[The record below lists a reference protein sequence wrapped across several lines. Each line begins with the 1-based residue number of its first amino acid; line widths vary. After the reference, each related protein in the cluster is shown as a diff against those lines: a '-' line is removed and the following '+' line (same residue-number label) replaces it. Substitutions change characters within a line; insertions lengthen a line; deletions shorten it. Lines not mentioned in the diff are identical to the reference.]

1 MITQW
6 IAGFILLIIKLGVAL
21 LALLLGA
28 AYLVLAERKLLARM
42 QIRIGPNRA
51 GPFGLLQPI
60 ADLIKMMTKEDVI
73 PRGADR
79 VIFRYAPAVA
89 AATAMLIFAVVP
101 FGDSLTLW
109 GNRIPLVI
117 TDLNVGLLA
126 VLGLSSLGVYGV
138 ALGGW
143 ASNSKYS
150 LLGAIRGV
158 SQMISYELSLGLSL
172 VPVVMMAGS
181 FSLVDIVAAQTS
193 TPFIFVQPV
202 SFAIFFVSAMA
213 EIKRIPFDLPEAEN
227 ELIAGYH
234 TEYSGL
240 RFGLFFLGEYVT
252 LVTLGALTAVFF
264 LGGWHGPFFPGIIWL
279 LVKIAAVAFGMIW
292 VRGTLPRFRSDQLMD
307 MGWKFLTPLA
317 LVNIVVTGAALL
329 ILRKLVMKN
338 QKLPLFQSI
347 FEGAYGLVDRICHD
361 VKASVPKAHHRALS
375 GVQAPASGAHA
386 RNHHPDA

>member
-1 MITQW
+1 MLTHW
-6 IAGFILLIIKLGVAL
+6 ILGFIMLVIKLGAAL

-60 ADLIKMMTKEDVI
+60 ADLLKMMTKEDVI

-89 AATAMLIFAVVP
+89 AAAAMLIFAVVP
-101 FGDSLTLW
+101 FGDSLILW

-158 SQMISYELSLGLSL
+158 AQMISYELSLGLSL

-193 TPFIFVQPV
+193 YPFIFVQPV

-213 EIKRIPFDLPEAEN
+213 EIKRIPFDMPEAEN

-264 LGGWHGPFFPGIIWL
+264 LGGWHGPFFPGILWL
-279 LVKIAAVAFGMIW
+279 LVKIAVVAFLMIW
-292 VRGTLPRFRSDQLMD
+292 IRGTLPRFRSDQLMD

-329 ILRKLVMKN
+329 MLNAK
-338 QKLPLFQSI
+338 
-347 FEGAYGLVDRICHD
+347 
-361 VKASVPKAHHRALS
+361 
-375 GVQAPASGAHA
+375 
-386 RNHHPDA
+386 

>member
-1 MITQW
+1 MLTYW
-6 IAGFILLIIKLGVAL
+6 ILGFILLVIKLGAAL

-79 VIFRYAPAVA
+79 MIFRYAPAVA
-89 AATAMLIFAVVP
+89 AATAMLICAVVP
-101 FGDSLTLW
+101 FGDSLILW

-126 VLGLSSLGVYGV
+126 VLGLSSIGVYGV

-158 SQMISYELSLGLSL
+158 AQMISYELSLGLSL

-193 TPFIFVQPV
+193 YPFIFVQPV

-213 EIKRIPFDLPEAEN
+213 EIKRIPFDMPEAEN

-264 LGGWHGPFFPGIIWL
+264 LGGWHGPFFPGILWL
-279 LVKIAAVAFGMIW
+279 LVKIAVIAFLMIW
-292 VRGTLPRFRSDQLMD
+292 IRGTLPRFRSDQLMD

-329 ILRKLVMKN
+329 MLTAK
-338 QKLPLFQSI
+338 
-347 FEGAYGLVDRICHD
+347 
-361 VKASVPKAHHRALS
+361 
-375 GVQAPASGAHA
+375 
-386 RNHHPDA
+386 